1 MSKISA
7 EEKEATRLRILEA
20 TRKIF
25 RATGYEK
32 TQIKEVAKEAG
43 IGTSTIYGYYSSKP
57 ELFVSAFI
65 DEMLVSEFDEAI
77 VQEAL
82 KQGITKGLMELLFTN
97 RIEDIERDREVLGPY
112 IIASMYDSRTTIIE
126 KKLHNRIEEY
136 DYIKS
141 VLEIYER
148 TNVRLCAFSLNH
160 LAQSILTIVEYMGI
174 EYMVGNLSRD
184 EVETRIED
192 QFKVILAGK
201 YENL

>member
-1 MSKISA
+1 MAKISA

-20 TRKIF
+20 TRKVF
-25 RATGYEK
+25 RAKGYEK

-65 DEMLVSEFDEAI
+65 DEMMIEEFDEAI
-77 VQEAL
+77 VQDAL
-82 KQGITKGLMELLFTN
+82 KEGITKGLIELLFNN
-97 RIEDIERDREVLGPY
+97 RIRDIERDREVLKSY
-112 IIASMYDSRTTIIE
+112 IIASMYDSRTTIVE
-126 KKLHNRIEEY
+126 RKLHNRIEEY
-136 DYIKS
+136 DYIKN

-160 LAQSILTIVEYMGI
+160 LAQSILTIVEHMGI
-174 EYMVGNLSRD
+174 EYMVETISRD
-184 EVETRIED
+184 EAEMHIEN
-192 QFKVILAGK
+192 QLRVILAGK